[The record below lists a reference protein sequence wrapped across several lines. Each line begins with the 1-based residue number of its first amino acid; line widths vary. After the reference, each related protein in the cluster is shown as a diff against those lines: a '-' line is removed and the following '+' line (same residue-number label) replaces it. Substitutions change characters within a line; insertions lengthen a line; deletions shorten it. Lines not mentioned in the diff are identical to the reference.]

1 VNKKSRH
8 YAAISAQYRK
18 SMTKLSYLPEN
29 RLNRGLAAAL
39 ATIIQNKMPLWGATY
54 PHDALGCV
62 EMFKTESCM
71 KLLKALG
78 TALIAVSL
86 SAPALAQQADGQPDR
101 IDQLA
106 QMVGLNDE
114 QQEQIRGVFD
124 ELQGQIV
131 DLRQQ
136 AQTLQQ
142 QLQAEVKADF
152 SEDAIREQAEELGDV
167 TGEMAAL
174 STLMQAKVE
183 SIFTEEQRN
192 ELKMQM
198 QKMQQMQQ
206 QQMQQ
211 GSQ

>member
-1 VNKKSRH
+1 
-8 YAAISAQYRK
+8 
-18 SMTKLSYLPEN
+18 
-29 RLNRGLAAAL
+29 
-39 ATIIQNKMPLWGATY
+39 
-54 PHDALGCV
+54 
-62 EMFKTESCM
+62 M
-71 KLLKALG
+71 KLVKALG

-86 SAPALAQQADGQPDR
+86 SAPALAQQVNSQPDR

-131 DLRQQ
+131 DLREQ

-152 SEDAIREQAEELGDV
+152 SEDAIREHAEELGDV

-183 SIFTEEQRN
+183 GIFTDEQRA
-192 ELKMQM
+192 ELKLQ
-198 QKMQQMQQ
+198 MQQMQQ
-206 QQMQQ
+206 MQQ
-211 GSQ
+211 

>member
-1 VNKKSRH
+1 
-8 YAAISAQYRK
+8 
-18 SMTKLSYLPEN
+18 
-29 RLNRGLAAAL
+29 
-39 ATIIQNKMPLWGATY
+39 
-54 PHDALGCV
+54 
-62 EMFKTESCM
+62 M
-71 KLLKALG
+71 KLVKALG
-78 TALIAVSL
+78 TALIAISL
-86 SAPALAQQADGQPDR
+86 SAPALAQQANAQPDR

-106 QMVGLNDE
+106 QMVGLNED
-114 QQEQIRGVFD
+114 QQEEIRGVFD

-167 TGEMAAL
+167 TGEMSAL

-183 SIFTEEQRN
+183 SIFTDEQRT

-206 QQMQQ
+206 QRQQ
-211 GSQ
+211 GAQ

>member
-1 VNKKSRH
+1 
-8 YAAISAQYRK
+8 
-18 SMTKLSYLPEN
+18 
-29 RLNRGLAAAL
+29 
-39 ATIIQNKMPLWGATY
+39 
-54 PHDALGCV
+54 
-62 EMFKTESCM
+62 M
-71 KLLKALG
+71 KLVKALG
-78 TALIAVSL
+78 TALIAISL
-86 SAPALAQQADGQPDR
+86 SAPALAQQASGQPDR

-131 DLRQQ
+131 DLREQ

-152 SEDAIREQAEELGDV
+152 SENAIRKHAEELGDV

-183 SIFTEEQRN
+183 SIFTDEQRN

-206 QQMQQ
+206 QRQQ
-211 GSQ
+211 GGQ

>member
-1 VNKKSRH
+1 MYNV
-8 YAAISAQYRK
+8 
-18 SMTKLSYLPEN
+18 
-29 RLNRGLAAAL
+29 
-39 ATIIQNKMPLWGATY
+39 IQ
-54 PHDALGCV
+54 
-62 EMFKTESCM
+62 TESSM
-71 KLLKALG
+71 KLVKALG

-86 SAPALAQQADGQPDR
+86 SAPALAQQVNSQPDR

-114 QQEQIRGVFD
+114 QQEQIRSVFD

-131 DLRQQ
+131 NLREQ

-152 SEDAIREQAEELGDV
+152 SEDAIRGRAEELGDV

-183 SIFTEEQRN
+183 SIFTNEQRN
-192 ELKMQM
+192 ELKLQM

-206 QQMQQ
+206 QQGGQ
-211 GSQ
+211 

>member
-1 VNKKSRH
+1 
-8 YAAISAQYRK
+8 
-18 SMTKLSYLPEN
+18 
-29 RLNRGLAAAL
+29 
-39 ATIIQNKMPLWGATY
+39 
-54 PHDALGCV
+54 
-62 EMFKTESCM
+62 M
-71 KLLKALG
+71 KLVKALG
-78 TALIAVSL
+78 IALIAVSF
-86 SAPALAQQADGQPDR
+86 SAPALAQQASGQPDR

-114 QQEQIRGVFD
+114 QQEQIRSVFD
-124 ELQGQIV
+124 ELQGEIV
-131 DLRQQ
+131 ELRQQ

-152 SEDAIREQAEELGDV
+152 SEEAIREQAEALGDV

-183 SIFTEEQRN
+183 SIFTDEQRN

-206 QQMQQ
+206 QQMQMQQ
-211 GSQ
+211 GGQ

>member
-1 VNKKSRH
+1 
-8 YAAISAQYRK
+8 
-18 SMTKLSYLPEN
+18 
-29 RLNRGLAAAL
+29 
-39 ATIIQNKMPLWGATY
+39 
-54 PHDALGCV
+54 
-62 EMFKTESCM
+62 M
-71 KLLKALG
+71 KLVKALG

-86 SAPALAQQADGQPDR
+86 SAPALAQQASGQPDR

-114 QQEQIRGVFD
+114 QQEQIRSVFD
-124 ELQGQIV
+124 ELQGEIV
-131 DLRQQ
+131 ELRQQ

-183 SIFTEEQRN
+183 SIFTDEQRT
-192 ELKMQM
+192 ELKLQM

-206 QQMQQ
+206 QQMQMQQ
-211 GSQ
+211 GGQ

>member
-1 VNKKSRH
+1 
-8 YAAISAQYRK
+8 
-18 SMTKLSYLPEN
+18 
-29 RLNRGLAAAL
+29 
-39 ATIIQNKMPLWGATY
+39 
-54 PHDALGCV
+54 
-62 EMFKTESCM
+62 M
-71 KLLKALG
+71 KLVKVLG
-78 TALIAVSL
+78 TALIAISL
-86 SAPALAQQADGQPDR
+86 SAPALAQQANEQLDR

-142 QLQAEVKADF
+142 QLQAEVKVDF
-152 SEDAIREQAEELGDV
+152 NEDSIRERAEELGDV

-174 STLMQAKVE
+174 STLMQARVE
-183 SIFTEEQRN
+183 SIFTDEQRD

-206 QQMQQ
+206 QRQQ
-211 GSQ
+211 GGQ

>member
-1 VNKKSRH
+1 
-8 YAAISAQYRK
+8 
-18 SMTKLSYLPEN
+18 
-29 RLNRGLAAAL
+29 
-39 ATIIQNKMPLWGATY
+39 
-54 PHDALGCV
+54 
-62 EMFKTESCM
+62 M
-71 KLLKALG
+71 KLVKALG

-86 SAPALAQQADGQPDR
+86 SAPALAQQVNSQPDR

-114 QQEQIRGVFD
+114 QQEQIRSVFD

-131 DLRQQ
+131 NLREQ

-152 SEDAIREQAEELGDV
+152 SEDAIRGRAEELGDV

-183 SIFTEEQRN
+183 SIFTNEQRN
-192 ELKMQM
+192 ELKLQM

-206 QQMQQ
+206 QQGGQ
-211 GSQ
+211 

>member
-1 VNKKSRH
+1 
-8 YAAISAQYRK
+8 
-18 SMTKLSYLPEN
+18 
-29 RLNRGLAAAL
+29 
-39 ATIIQNKMPLWGATY
+39 
-54 PHDALGCV
+54 
-62 EMFKTESCM
+62 M
-71 KLLKALG
+71 KLVKALG

-86 SAPALAQQADGQPDR
+86 SAPALAQQASGQPDR

-114 QQEQIRGVFD
+114 QQEQIRSVFD
-124 ELQGQIV
+124 ELQGEIV
-131 DLRQQ
+131 ELRQQ

-152 SEDAIREQAEELGDV
+152 SEEAIREQAEALGDV

-183 SIFTEEQRN
+183 SIFTDEQRN

-211 GSQ
+211 GGQ

>member
-1 VNKKSRH
+1 
-8 YAAISAQYRK
+8 
-18 SMTKLSYLPEN
+18 
-29 RLNRGLAAAL
+29 
-39 ATIIQNKMPLWGATY
+39 
-54 PHDALGCV
+54 
-62 EMFKTESCM
+62 M

-114 QQEQIRGVFD
+114 QQEQIRSVFD

-183 SIFTEEQRN
+183 SIFTDEQRN

-211 GSQ
+211 GGQ

>member
-1 VNKKSRH
+1 
-8 YAAISAQYRK
+8 
-18 SMTKLSYLPEN
+18 
-29 RLNRGLAAAL
+29 
-39 ATIIQNKMPLWGATY
+39 
-54 PHDALGCV
+54 
-62 EMFKTESCM
+62 M
-71 KLLKALG
+71 KLVKALG
-78 TALIAVSL
+78 TALISVSL
-86 SAPALAQQADGQPDR
+86 SVPALAQQANEPLDR

-142 QLQAEVKADF
+142 KLQAEVKEDF
-152 SEDAIREQAEELGDV
+152 NEDAIREHAEELGDV

-183 SIFTEEQRN
+183 SIFTDEQRT

-206 QQMQQ
+206 QRQPGGQ
-211 GSQ
+211 

>member
-18 SMTKLSYLPEN
+18 SKTKLSYLPEN
-29 RLNRGLAAAL
+29 RLNVGLEAAL
-39 ATIIQNKMPLWGATY
+39 AAIIRNKQPLWGATY

-62 EMFKTESCM
+62 KLFKTESSM
-71 KLLKALG
+71 KLIKALG

-86 SAPALAQQADGQPDR
+86 SAPALAQQANAQPDR

-152 SEDAIREQAEELGDV
+152 SEDAIREHAEELGDV

-174 STLMQAKVE
+174 SALMQAKVE
-183 SIFTEEQRN
+183 SIFTDEQRN

-206 QQMQQ
+206 QRQQ
-211 GSQ
+211 GGQ

>member
-1 VNKKSRH
+1 
-8 YAAISAQYRK
+8 
-18 SMTKLSYLPEN
+18 
-29 RLNRGLAAAL
+29 
-39 ATIIQNKMPLWGATY
+39 
-54 PHDALGCV
+54 
-62 EMFKTESCM
+62 M
-71 KLLKALG
+71 KLVKALG
-78 TALIAVSL
+78 TALIVVSL
-86 SAPALAQQADGQPDR
+86 SAPALAQQANAQPDR

-131 DLRQQ
+131 DLREQ

-152 SEDAIREQAEELGDV
+152 SEDAIREHAEELGDV

-183 SIFTEEQRN
+183 GIFTDEQRA
-192 ELKMQM
+192 ELKLQ
-198 QKMQQMQQ
+198 MQQMQQ
-206 QQMQQ
+206 MQQ
-211 GSQ
+211 

>member
-1 VNKKSRH
+1 
-8 YAAISAQYRK
+8 
-18 SMTKLSYLPEN
+18 
-29 RLNRGLAAAL
+29 
-39 ATIIQNKMPLWGATY
+39 
-54 PHDALGCV
+54 
-62 EMFKTESCM
+62 M
-71 KLLKALG
+71 KLVKALG

-86 SAPALAQQADGQPDR
+86 SAPALAQQASGQPDR

-114 QQEQIRGVFD
+114 QQEQIRSVFD
-124 ELQGQIV
+124 ELQGEIV
-131 DLRQQ
+131 ELRQQ

-152 SEDAIREQAEELGDV
+152 SEEAIREQAEALGDV

-183 SIFTEEQRN
+183 SIFTDEQRT
-192 ELKMQM
+192 ELKLQM

-211 GSQ
+211 GGQ